1 LCFAAVVAAHGLGV
15 FWFLPRHDV
24 ASEFDAGAPVVM
36 IELPEMVATSATPPS
51 DLAPAPTEA
60 ESAPTPPKEEQT
72 KPPEQ
77 EAEVALPIPE
87 PPTPAAPTVAS
98 PPTAEPSVT
107 MPAVAAQPTPG
118 AEVIP
123 AVVLR
128 RWQSA
133 LVAHIERF
141 KRYPAEA
148 RAHDERGVARVAF
161 SIDLSASTMRVGSWR
176 ATSSRA
182 RGQPRSTPSR
192 SRCSTAPSRCRGRR
206 QSWRIRNCR
215 SSSRCASIF
224 GETVSVRRARRFFS
238 LSPLR
243 GRVGEGAWA
252 VPLSMTLLEF
262 GGPHLQRVEVWEIA
276 AFPLSPAKRG
286 REPAAARRDASIRL
300 PLL

>member
-1 LCFAAVVAAHGLGV
+1 MTAHALRSGFDRAETARWALCFVAVVAAHSLGV
-15 FWFLPRHDV
+15 LWFLPSHQE

-36 IELPEMVATSATPPS
+36 LELPEVEATSATPPD

-87 PPTPAAPTVAS
+87 PPMPAPPTVAS
-98 PPTAEPSVT
+98 APTAQPSVT
-107 MPAVAAQPTPG
+107 MPAVAALPTPG

-123 AVVLR
+123 AAILK

-161 SIDLSASTMRVGSWR
+161 SIDHDGRILASRIVQSSGSATLDAECIAMLAR
-176 ATSSRA
+176 A
-182 RGQPRSTPSR
+182 QPMPRP
-192 SRCSTAPSRCRGRR
+192 
-206 QSWRIRNCR
+206 
-215 SSSRCASIF
+215 
-224 GETVSVRRARRFFS
+224 
-238 LSPLR
+238 
-243 GRVGEGAWA
+243 
-252 VPLSMTLLEF
+252 
-262 GGPHLQRVEVWEIA
+262 
-276 AFPLSPAKRG
+276 PAKLADSELSFVVPVRFN
-286 REPAAARRDASIRL
+286 IR
-300 PLL
+300 

>member
-1 LCFAAVVAAHGLGV
+1 MTALALRPGFERAETARWALCFVAVVAAHSLGV
-15 FWFLPRHDV
+15 LWFLPSHQE

-36 IELPEMVATSATPPS
+36 LELPEMEATSATPPD

-87 PPTPAAPTVAS
+87 PPTPAPPIAASAPTAQ
-98 PPTAEPSVT
+98 PSVT
-107 MPAVAAQPTPG
+107 MPAVAALPTPG

-123 AVVLR
+123 AAVLR

-161 SIDLSASTMRVGSWR
+161 SIDHEGRILASRIVQSSGSAMLDAESLAML
-176 ATSSRA
+176 SRA
-182 RGQPRSTPSR
+182 QPMPRP
-192 SRCSTAPSRCRGRR
+192 
-206 QSWRIRNCR
+206 
-215 SSSRCASIF
+215 
-224 GETVSVRRARRFFS
+224 
-238 LSPLR
+238 
-243 GRVGEGAWA
+243 
-252 VPLSMTLLEF
+252 
-262 GGPHLQRVEVWEIA
+262 
-276 AFPLSPAKRG
+276 PAKLADSELSFIVPVRFN
-286 REPAAARRDASIRL
+286 IR
-300 PLL
+300 